1 MSRGAPTLFTSALV
15 LLALGA
21 CRGGSTE
28 GEGEGEAASVEL
40 PAMSPGTIQAIG
52 PHVFTS
58 SLETSGPNDTD
69 GEPAND
75 RLELVFEDI
84 SHYRMSRW
92 SDGALDLE
100 EYREDDLFVFRRS
113 KSAFRW
119 GQAVAGSS
127 YLLDTIHPFE
137 RALNH
142 FSTEL
147 VLEEIEARQED
158 PETFRRF
165 RLGLRPRTGE
175 DPDLEQ
181 RSLNAGSSALPLTLT
196 GEVTTDEFGNRRQA
210 QLEGTFRDR
219 GLSGFDEEPTTIVYF
234 EHRVAAP
241 EGVGLQPPAAAT
253 PMIFERRAERE
264 RVDTSKTGPIP

>member
-1 MSRGAPTLFTSALV
+1 MSRGVPILAASAVV
-15 LLALGA
+15 LLSFGA
-21 CRGGSTE
+21 CRGGSGENE
-28 GEGEGEAASVEL
+28 GEDNTASVDL

-58 SLETSGPNDTD
+58 SLESSSPDD
-69 GEPAND
+69 GEEGPAND

-92 SDGALDLE
+92 SGGALDLE
-100 EYREDDLFVFRRS
+100 EYREDDMFVFRRT
-113 KSAFRW
+113 KGPFRW

-142 FSTEL
+142 FAGEL
-147 VLEEIEARQED
+147 VIEEIEARKED

-165 RLGLRPRTGE
+165 RLGLRARPE
-175 DPDLEQ
+175 DPEWEQ
-181 RSLNAGSSALPLTLT
+181 RSLREGHSALPLSLT
-196 GEVTTDEFGNRRQA
+196 GEVTTDEYGNRRQA
-210 QLEGTFRDR
+210 QLEGTYRDR
-219 GLSGFDEEPTTIVYF
+219 GLNEFDAEPTTLIYF
-234 EHRVAAP
+234 ESRVAAP

-264 RVDTSKTGPIP
+264 RVDTSKTAPIP

>member
-1 MSRGAPTLFTSALV
+1 MSRRAPILLTSVLV

-21 CRGGSTE
+21 CRGGPQDD
-28 GEGEGEAASVEL
+28 EGEGEAPSVTL

-58 SLETSGPNDTD
+58 SLEAHGPNDVD
-69 GEPAND
+69 EGEGDD

-84 SHYRMSRW
+84 SRYRMSRW
-92 SDGALDLE
+92 SGGVLDLE

-113 KSAFRW
+113 KGPFRW

-142 FSTEL
+142 FATEL
-147 VLEEIEARQED
+147 VIEEIEAKKED

-165 RLGLRPRTGE
+165 KLTLRPRLE
-175 DPDLEQ
+175 DPEWEQ
-181 RSLNAGSSALPLTLT
+181 RSLRGGSSALPLTLT

-219 GLSGFDEEPTTIVYF
+219 GLSGFDEEPSSIVYF
-234 EHRVAAP
+234 ESRVAAP

-264 RVDTSKTGPIP
+264 RVDTSKTAPIP

>member
-1 MSRGAPTLFTSALV
+1 MNRSAPILAASALA
-15 LLALGA
+15 LLSLAA
-21 CRGGSTE
+21 CRGGE
-28 GEGEGEAASVEL
+28 GARDGESQGESVDL

-58 SLETSGPNDTD
+58 SLETSGPDD
-69 GEPAND
+69 GEDGPAKD

-113 KSAFRW
+113 KGPFRW

-137 RALNH
+137 RGLNH
-142 FSTEL
+142 FSAEL
-147 VLEEIEARQED
+147 VIEEIETREED

-165 RLGLRPRTGE
+165 RLGLRASPEDTEQEPRSRG
-175 DPDLEQ
+175 
-181 RSLNAGSSALPLTLT
+181 AGHSALPLTLT

-210 QLEGTFRDR
+210 QLEGTFLDR
-219 GLSGFDEEPTTIVYF
+219 GLSGFDEDPTTIIYF
-234 EHRVAAP
+234 ESRVAAP
-241 EGVGLQPPAAAT
+241 EGVGLMPPAAAT
-253 PMIFERRAERE
+253 PMIFERKAERA
-264 RVDTSKTGPIP
+264 RVDTSKTAPIP